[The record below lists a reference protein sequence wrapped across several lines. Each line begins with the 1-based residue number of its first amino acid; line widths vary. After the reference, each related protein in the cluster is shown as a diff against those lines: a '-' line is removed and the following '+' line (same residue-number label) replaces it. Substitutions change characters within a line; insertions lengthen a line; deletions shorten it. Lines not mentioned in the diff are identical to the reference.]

1 MSGEPNNDGGTYL
14 KRVPAI
20 LRSWD
25 GPNSRVGLEMDLG
38 EMPWGPFDALGK
50 RLSLILPADTGSDA
64 SGGVPESEVA
74 RALRHV
80 EHAAARCAEFAQ
92 LPTGSQEQWR
102 RSQQTWEWIRTYL
115 TALWVETEV
124 DSGTTGASELRRPED
139 EPLPADHRGLPSMPG
154 AAATLRVTARV
165 LRSTPLAVWK
175 EAVGSVE
182 MGEPTREEA
191 VQTLL
196 GVSRVLDPGGTES
209 VTEPADISPPRAPK
223 ESEEQRSTEAASPQ
237 PEEADPD
244 QISFDFASGYDEGYR
259 MGRRVGLA
267 LGSRKVDPKRAT
279 HS

>member
-1 MSGEPNNDGGTYL
+1 MSGEPNNEGGAYL

-25 GPNSRVGLEMDLG
+25 GPNSRIGLEVDLDD
-38 EMPWGPFDALGK
+38 MPWGPFDALGK
-50 RLSLILPADTGSDA
+50 RLSLILPSNVGSGA

-92 LPTGSQEQWR
+92 LPTGNQEQWR
-102 RSQQTWEWIRTYL
+102 RSQQTWEWIRAYL
-115 TALWVETEV
+115 TALWVETDV
-124 DSGTTGASELRRPED
+124 GTGTAGRTELRRPDEKTLPED
-139 EPLPADHRGLPSMPG
+139 QRDLPSLPG

-175 EAVGSVE
+175 EAVGSAE
-182 MGEPTREEA
+182 MGGPTREEA

-196 GVSRVLDPGGTES
+196 GVSRVLDPGGTEG
-209 VTEPADISPPRAPK
+209 VPEPADDTMPRVPAEPEGGRPP
-223 ESEEQRSTEAASPQ
+223 ELASPQ

-259 MGRRVGLA
+259 MGRRVGMA
-267 LGSRKVDPKRAT
+267 LGSRKVNAKRAT
-279 HS
+279 QG